1 MKLVARTT
9 QTPGQTPGQTSR
21 RTAVL
26 RAFGLSLAAS
36 TSIGVGVALAG
47 PAAAD
52 PPREPLLLQCDVLGP
67 LTISVPAD
75 APWTPGL
82 VADSNQV
89 GHPYAFTFTFT
100 YTPTGGEPQTTVD
113 HYSKPAP
120 AHDRHDR
127 CTFHQQGNDD
137 TGSFTLDGEA
147 LITYTPR

>member
-1 MKLVARTT
+1 MKPMTHTTPTSAPSPGRVA
-9 QTPGQTPGQTSR
+9 
-21 RTAVL
+21 AL
-26 RAFGLSLAAS
+26 RAAGLGLAAS
-36 TSIGVGVALAG
+36 ASIGLGLALAG

-82 VADSNQV
+82 VVGSNQV
-89 GHPYAFTFTFT
+89 GHPYSFTFTVTF
-100 YTPTGGEPQTTVD
+100 TPTGGVPQTTVD

-127 CTFHQQGNDD
+127 CTFHQEGGDD
-137 TGSFTLDGEA
+137 SGTFTLDGEA
-147 LITYTPR
+147 LIAYTPR